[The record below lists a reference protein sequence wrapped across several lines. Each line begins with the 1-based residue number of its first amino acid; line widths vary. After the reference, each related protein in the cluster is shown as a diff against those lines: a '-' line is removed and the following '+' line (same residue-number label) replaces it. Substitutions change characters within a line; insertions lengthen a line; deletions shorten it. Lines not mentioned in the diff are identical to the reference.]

1 MLLFCVMLQ
10 LFPVEEATNQKK
22 FYDRRIWLVD
32 LSLWLFLEKG
42 SLIKNKISLC
52 NKII

>member
-10 LFPVEEATNQKK
+10 LFPVEEATNQK
-22 FYDRRIWLVD
+22 FYDHRIWLVD
-32 LSLWLFLEKG
+32 MSLWLLERG
-42 SLIKNKISLC
+42 SLIKNKISLS